1 MRRFTTKVF
10 LQKGGVIKN
19 QKNFRKNVQI
29 IFLVVAF
36 WLSLFDEHKHSVLL
50 DLVINIVYIG
60 HELCQGKTH
69 AVVYTRV
76 LAPPANPRIRY
87 IRTCLIVI
95 ISHHR
100 EMTEW

>member
-1 MRRFTTKVF
+1 MRRFTTKDF
-10 LQKGGVIKN
+10 PQKGGVIKN

-29 IFLVVAF
+29 IILVVAF

-69 AVVYTRV
+69 AVVYTS
-76 LAPPANPRIRY
+76 LGTSSQPQDTIHKNM
-87 IRTCLIVI
+87 
-95 ISHHR
+95 SHCNHFSS
-100 EMTEW
+100 